1 MLKQKYLPKYKPIE
15 GYKHIGLDEKGV
27 PYIQGTT
34 MKVLELATEN
44 VEYKWDSE
52 QLQIQHPYLTLGQ
65 VHCALAYYY
74 DHKDEVDRDI
84 ERRRQ
89 FVEEMRK
96 KAGPSPLAA
105 KLKSEGLI

>member
-1 MLKQKYLPKYKPIE
+1 MLKQKHPLKYKTVE
-15 GYKHIGLDEKGV
+15 GYKHVGLDEKGV
-27 PYIQGTT
+27 PYIQDTT
-34 MKVLELATEN
+34 MKVLELAIEN

-65 VHCALAYYY
+65 IHSALGYYY
-74 DHKDEVDRDI
+74 NHKDEIDRDI

-89 FVEEMRK
+89 FVREMRER
-96 KAGPSPLAA
+96 AGASPLAA